1 MVNNYYV
8 VRNIGCWE
16 VRNSEAPEEIWGKF
30 NSEEEAR
37 TALKEAY
44 INQAVKSRLG
54 QFLED
59 TAEILNIPRDKVQTE
74 IRGLL

>member
-1 MVNNYYV
+1 MVNNFYV

-16 VRNSEAPEEIWGKF
+16 VRNSEDPELLWAKCD
-30 NSEEEAR
+30 SEEEAK
-37 TALKEAY
+37 LSLVKAY
-44 INQAVKSRLG
+44 ISGVVDSRLG

-59 TAEILNIPRDKVQTE
+59 TAELLSITEEEIKEE